1 MNCSL
6 RLARRAL
13 VTGLGAAL
21 LPAVFAGP
29 FADSAT
35 GVGTT
40 LGNSQSQ
47 AVNQTR
53 PLDPEWP
60 AAKHTPTGQMFKLP
74 FAPAD
79 VQKTASGWE
88 FSGTLEFG
96 LIGGDA
102 DERNAQFRTYQD
114 IDNGVYVNQFNLQLK
129 KPEGGYTV
137 ELTGGGAGRHDQ
149 YYGLQFGRTNA
160 WQVKVF
166 FSETPHVF
174 TDRYKSLWSGIGTGN
189 LTLLPGLTPG
199 GTASTANDN
208 AAVAA
213 TAAANKDI
221 TLALTRK
228 RAGARLDAT
237 LAPAWKG
244 YFSYAVE
251 QRKGARPFGSVWGNA
266 GGTAPIELP
275 EPIDYSTTDLLA
287 GVMHAQGLN
296 AFNLRLNASLFKNHI
311 GTLTFQEPYR
321 INPPNGVT
329 VTPAAGAYTQ
339 GRFDL
344 TPDNKAY
351 NARAE
356 YTRKLP
362 DFHQGY
368 VTAVVSWGTWRQND
382 NLIPY
387 TTIPNLALTNV
398 TVLPGGAWDT
408 TGALSRQTTG
418 ASIDTRLVDLT
429 GSINPAAGLN
439 LKLKGRYYETD
450 NNTDPYLAVNPNAV
464 YIDADAATAGNQ
476 TRGLTLNGI
485 TGVWGR
491 LLNDGSGQNLLF
503 GANANPAGNLPI
515 ASTPFSSKQ
524 FKFGPTADYR
534 LTKVSNLNAAVER
547 EINQRENR
555 ERDRTS
561 EDKFKL
567 GYVNRGL
574 GNSSLR
580 VSYEYDRKRG
590 STYNSSTYDDAF
602 SSALVPIPTVAGT
615 NVTSWAARSNSGFR
629 AIDLADR
636 NQHIVNL
643 RLDTMV
649 RSNLDAGLSLQGRE
663 SDFPDSDYGL
673 TKQTQRSANLDLNYQ
688 PSPHQN
694 IYAFYSYQLGRIN
707 QASINGTGAVTIGQ
721 VTALG
726 TITPAN
732 ASLIAQS
739 PGGPIYPLLNTWKVR
754 STDRNHLVGAGLR
767 QDFGKVTLNVDY
779 SYSIGRTRIAY
790 DYTIGGAIN
799 AANAPFAGDR
809 MPDLATDVSYLDA
822 SLRIPLTNRF
832 SARLVYRFQKE
843 AIRDW
848 HYRNLDATPV
858 VLAGGNAN
866 ATPTAVMLDGGPADY
881 KVNWFGVMFQ
891 IKL

>member
-1 MNCSL
+1 M
-6 RLARRAL
+6 
-13 VTGLGAAL
+13 
-21 LPAVFAGP
+21 
-29 FADSAT
+29 
-35 GVGTT
+35 
-40 LGNSQSQ
+40 
-47 AVNQTR
+47 
-53 PLDPEWP
+53 
-60 AAKHTPTGQMFKLP
+60 
-74 FAPAD
+74 
-79 VQKTASGWE
+79 
-88 FSGTLEFG
+88 
-96 LIGGDA
+96 
-102 DERNAQFRTYQD
+102 
-114 IDNGVYVNQFNLQLK
+114 
-129 KPEGGYTV
+129 
-137 ELTGGGAGRHDQ
+137 
-149 YYGLQFGRTNA
+149 
-160 WQVKVF
+160 
-166 FSETPHVF
+166 
-174 TDRYKSLWSGIGTGN
+174 
-189 LTLLPGLTPG
+189 
-199 GTASTANDN
+199 
-208 AAVAA
+208 
-213 TAAANKDI
+213 
-221 TLALTRK
+221 
-228 RAGARLDAT
+228 
-237 LAPAWKG
+237 
-244 YFSYAVE
+244 
-251 QRKGARPFGSVWGNA
+251 
-266 GGTAPIELP
+266 
-275 EPIDYSTTDLLA
+275 
-287 GVMHAQGLN
+287 
-296 AFNLRLNASLFKNHI
+296 
-311 GTLTFQEPYR
+311 
-321 INPPNGVT
+321 
-329 VTPAAGAYTQ
+329 
-339 GRFDL
+339 
-344 TPDNKAY
+344 
-351 NARAE
+351 
-356 YTRKLP
+356 
-362 DFHQGY
+362 
-368 VTAVVSWGTWRQND
+368 
-382 NLIPY
+382 
-387 TTIPNLALTNV
+387 
-398 TVLPGGAWDT
+398 
-408 TGALSRQTTG
+408 
-418 ASIDTRLVDLT
+418 
-429 GSINPAAGLN
+429 
-439 LKLKGRYYETD
+439 
-450 NNTDPYLAVNPNAV
+450 NPNAV
-464 YIDADAATAGNQ
+464 YLDADAATAGNQ

-534 LTKVSNLNAAVER
+534 LTKVSSLNAAVER

-636 NQHIVNL
+636 NQHVVNL

-649 RSNLDAGLSLQGRE
+649 RSNLDAGISLQGRE

-694 IYAFYSYQLGRIN
+694 LYAFYSYQLGRIN
-707 QASINGTGAVTIGQ
+707 QRSINGTGAVTIGQ

-732 ASLIAQS
+732 AIAIAQA
-739 PGGPIYPLLNTWKVR
+739 PGGPIFPLLNTWNVR
-754 STDRNHLVGAGLR
+754 SSDRNHLVGAGLR
-767 QDFGKVTLNVDY
+767 QDIGKTTLNIDY

-790 DYTIGGAIN
+790 DYTIGGAIS

-858 VLAGGNAN
+858 VLAGGNVN
-866 ATPTAVMLDGGPADY
+866 AAPTAVMLDGGPADY